1 MVARTLGLAVGLG
14 VGAFAMVVGG
24 CSSQQQVQQSA
35 TVSVTEYAAAF
46 DATKKVLREYGFS
59 IDRQDARA
67 GVITTR
73 AKSTG
78 GFATPWD
85 REQTSV
91 GDEIDD
97 AFSRQARLVR
107 VRFGARAGGAVES
120 VDVDVRTQP
129 GPMSVTV
136 SVQLLRRERPGWRVE
151 STAINLSSYTSDPA
165 LARRGLEPT
174 YDVVV
179 GSDDPLAARL
189 ANEIERAAS
198 VAVAVVAVAGAGA
211 GAGAAAVAQTAA
223 ANAAVPAGGSAD
235 ALGAGGARTDSSKK

>member
-1 MVARTLGLAVGLG
+1 MLRAQRPSISIVSLCLGALALSVAVGL
-14 VGAFAMVVGG
+14 GG

-35 TVSVTEYAAAF
+35 TVSVPDYAAAF
-46 DATKKVLREYGFS
+46 DAAKTVLREYGFS

-85 REQTSV
+85 REQSSIGEEV
-91 GDEIDD
+91 DD
-97 AFSRQARLVR
+97 AFNRQARLVR
-107 VRFGARAGGAVES
+107 VRFGSRAGAAAAS
-120 VDVDVRTQP
+120 VDVDVRTQT
-129 GPMSVTV
+129 GPLSVTV

-179 GSDDPLAARL
+179 GTDDPLAARL
-189 ANEIERAAS
+189 ASEIELKATAPRPPT
-198 VAVAVVAVAGAGA
+198 VVATPAP
-211 GAGAAAVAQTAA
+211 AA
-223 ANAAVPAGGSAD
+223 PGSAFSD
-235 ALGAGGARTDSSKK
+235 PSRPATAKPDSSSK